1 MGKLAVK
8 SGIWV
13 LYEREYGKVT
23 IGPQSKAAMKK
34 PLPLED
40 YLSPQG
46 RFKGIDTKVVE
57 ILKQRIAKNYRRLAT
72 EEEASA

>member
-8 SGIWV
+8 SGMWV

-23 IGPQSKAAMKK
+23 LGAQSRVAMKT
-34 PLPLED
+34 PIPLED

-46 RFKGIDTKVVE
+46 RFKGIDQRTVD
-57 ILKQRIAKNYRRLAT
+57 ILKQRIAKNFAKLLS
-72 EEEASA
+72 EEAAP